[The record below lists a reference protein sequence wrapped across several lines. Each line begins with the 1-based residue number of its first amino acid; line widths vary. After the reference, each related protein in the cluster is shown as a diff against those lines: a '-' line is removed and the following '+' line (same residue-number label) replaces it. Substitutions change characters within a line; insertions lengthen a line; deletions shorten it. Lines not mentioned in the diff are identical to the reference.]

1 MIKLTHTR
9 FKMDI
14 KPIKTEQDYQETL
27 KMIDNLMNATEN
39 TPQGDLL
46 DILVTLVG
54 AYEQKHYKIEI
65 PDAIE
70 AICFVMQQN
79 HLNRKDIEPFI
90 GNRARVSEILN
101 KKRSLTLPMIRKL
114 HIGLNIPAEILIN
127 QSVQNN

>member
-1 MIKLTHTR
+1 
-9 FKMDI
+9 MDI
-14 KPIKTEQDYQETL
+14 KPIKTEQDYQDTL
-27 KMIDNLMNATEN
+27 KMIDNLMNAAEN

-46 DILVTLVG
+46 DILVTLVE

-127 QSVQNN
+127 KSL

>member
-1 MIKLTHTR
+1 MPQR

-14 KPIKTEQDYQETL
+14 KPIKTEQDYQDTL
-27 KMIDNLMNATEN
+27 KMIDNLMNAEDN

-46 DILVTLVG
+46 DILVTLVE
-54 AYEQKHYKIEI
+54 AYEQKHYKIDI

-127 QSVQNN
+127 HKQS

>member
-1 MIKLTHTR
+1 
-9 FKMDI
+9 MDI

>member
-1 MIKLTHTR
+1 MPQR

-14 KPIKTEQDYQETL
+14 KPIKTEQDYQDTL
-27 KMIDNLMNATEN
+27 KMIDNLMNAEDN

-46 DILVTLVG
+46 DILVTLVE
-54 AYEQKHYKIEI
+54 AYEQKHYKIDI

-127 QSVQNN
+127 QKQS